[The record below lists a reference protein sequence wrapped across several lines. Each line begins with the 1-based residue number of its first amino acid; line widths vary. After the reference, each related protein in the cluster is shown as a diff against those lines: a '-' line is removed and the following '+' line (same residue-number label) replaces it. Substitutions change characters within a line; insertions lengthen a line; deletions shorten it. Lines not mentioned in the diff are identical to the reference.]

1 MRLYSTFSIPLIHGW
16 VPAQDTSAYAAFE
29 RCAQSFE
36 DAQNIQFVEFEL
48 EDKLRAEG
56 LSEQEQLTL
65 QDIQTI
71 KSFLSNWPT
80 QLTDFGLQVMSRTL
94 KPGQIAIL
102 FRNDHFSTVYKEPT
116 FGGLM
121 TLVTDAGYG
130 SHDEIVWESLVDVN
144 GAASELFSGDFRV
157 VSHNQDASRL
167 NQANSAGG
175 EQGWQTVPGRGNT
188 SGAQAQQSTGRTA
201 DSVDEVPPPLP
212 GPRPTSHLEPPR
224 QNDDQH
230 LSRTTSEQEDHDL
243 ALALQLQEEEEDR
256 QRQSEQQRRREQELS
271 EQYISRQD
279 EGRPP
284 AIPPRRGGGAAGR
297 GGSTSTAPSVRPG
310 VNRTSNNPS
319 ADPTAPPSYEQS
331 ASDRPYREGGSAAPL
346 QQGHPLNTY
355 DALRQ
360 QQQQHQQQPTSPP
373 RPGGSRLQ
381 GRRRSSQLGAP
392 GGFPAAGGQPGR
404 RPQAQPGT
412 VQAAEEKCSVM

>member
-1 MRLYSTFSIPLIHGW
+1 
-16 VPAQDTSAYAAFE
+16 
-29 RCAQSFE
+29 
-36 DAQNIQFVEFEL
+36 
-48 EDKLRAEG
+48 
-56 LSEQEQLTL
+56 
-65 QDIQTI
+65 
-71 KSFLSNWPT
+71 
-80 QLTDFGLQVMSRTL
+80 MSRTL

-102 FRNDHFSTVYKEPT
+102 FRNDHFSTVYKEPN

-167 NQANSAGG
+167 NQGNSAGG
-175 EQGWQTVPGRGNT
+175 EQGWQTVQGRNGT
-188 SGAQAQQSTGRTA
+188 SGAQAQQSTGRANDSA
-201 DSVDEVPPPLP
+201 DEIPPPLP
-212 GPRPTSHLEPPR
+212 GPRPTSHLELPG
-224 QNDDQH
+224 QHDDQH
-230 LSRTTSEQEDHDL
+230 LSRNTSEQEDHDL

-284 AIPPRRGGGAAGR
+284 AMPPRRGGGAAAGR
-297 GGSTSTAPSVRPG
+297 GGSTTTGAPSGRPG
-310 VNRTSNNPS
+310 VNRPSTNPS

-346 QQGHPLNTY
+346 QQGNPLNTY
-355 DALRQ
+355 DALR

-381 GRRRSSQLGAP
+381 GRRRSSQIGAP
-392 GGFPAAGGQPGR
+392 GGFPAAAGQPGR